1 MQTTQVLPLLKVL
14 ICFVS
19 ALYFAFMQKMEEI
32 KELLVKHASN
42 EFDWSEISPTIFGA
56 IFESTLNPETRRSGG
71 MHYTSK
77 ITLVRGVVAKP
88 ATAGN
93 EVNEDAEG
101 YRATEG
107 TTRAKRGERPK
118 V

>member
-1 MQTTQVLPLLKVL
+1 MRKS
-14 ICFVS
+14 CNS
-19 ALYFAFMQKMEEI
+19 CGKGE
-32 KELLVKHASN
+32 
-42 EFDWSEISPTIFGA
+42 
-56 IFESTLNPETRRSGG
+56 
-71 MHYTSK
+71 K

>member
-1 MQTTQVLPLLKVL
+1 MASYILMLLKPLVAKIPGMAGKFISCGWTNL
-14 ICFVS
+14 ISVIYY
-19 ALYFAFMQKMEEI
+19 AVIIVVQWLDEK
-32 KELLVKHASN
+32 
-42 EFDWSEISPTIFGA
+42 
-56 IFESTLNPETRRSGG
+56 
-71 MHYTSK
+71 K

>member
-1 MQTTQVLPLLKVL
+1 MKKKVL
-14 ICFVS
+14 YVRTS
-19 ALYFAFMQKMEEI
+19 VGLG
-32 KELLVKHASN
+32 H
-42 EFDWSEISPTIFGA
+42 GA
-56 IFESTLNPETRRSGG
+56 
-71 MHYTSK
+71 
-77 ITLVRGVVAKP
+77 VAKP

>member
-1 MQTTQVLPLLKVL
+1 MRKPCNSCGKG
-14 ICFVS
+14 
-19 ALYFAFMQKMEEI
+19 E
-32 KELLVKHASN
+32 
-42 EFDWSEISPTIFGA
+42 
-56 IFESTLNPETRRSGG
+56 
-71 MHYTSK
+71 K

-107 TTRAKRGERPK
+107 TTRAKRGKRPK
-118 V
+118 VKEICQSNVLVL

>member
-1 MQTTQVLPLLKVL
+1 MKTSKTD
-14 ICFVS
+14 
-19 ALYFAFMQKMEEI
+19 MR
-32 KELLVKHASN
+32 AS
-42 EFDWSEISPTIFGA
+42 SEINIGTNGKG
-56 IFESTLNPETRRSGG
+56 E
-71 MHYTSK
+71 K

-107 TTRAKRGERPK
+107 TTRAKRGERPN

>member
-1 MQTTQVLPLLKVL
+1 M
-14 ICFVS
+14 
-19 ALYFAFMQKMEEI
+19 
-32 KELLVKHASN
+32 
-42 EFDWSEISPTIFGA
+42 
-56 IFESTLNPETRRSGG
+56 GG
-71 MHYTSK
+71 EK

-118 V
+118 E

>member
-1 MQTTQVLPLLKVL
+1 M
-14 ICFVS
+14 
-19 ALYFAFMQKMEEI
+19 
-32 KELLVKHASN
+32 
-42 EFDWSEISPTIFGA
+42 
-56 IFESTLNPETRRSGG
+56 
-71 MHYTSK
+71 
-77 ITLVRGVVAKP
+77 RGVVAKP

-118 V
+118 DVKIWDLDYFAQIILIL